1 MNGRWFGESMVLVTC
16 ALLLTAGCAAMKR
29 TWQFNAAPVA
39 SERLEVLP
47 QRADVA
53 LKSATI
59 RFTVRNKS
67 SAPLTIDADTF
78 TLRLPDGTTVVGKTN
93 FFGRAY
99 DQTRG
104 LLERVGWMNGR
115 DKPALAPGASLDIAV
130 AFRQY
135 GRDLRR
141 QPTLTV
147 ALDGLHVD
155 GRPAELPPLVLVAPP
170 GAPIGEDI

>member
-1 MNGRWFGESMVLVTC
+1 MNGRRFGEAGAVVAC
-16 ALLLTAGCAAMKR
+16 ALLLTAGCAAMTR
-29 TWQFNAAPVA
+29 TWQFNAAPVT
-39 SERLEVLP
+39 SERLEVMP

-53 LKSATI
+53 LKSVTV
-59 RFTVRNKS
+59 RFTIRNKS
-67 SAPLTIDADTF
+67 SAPLAIDADTF
-78 TLRLPDGTTVVGKTN
+78 TLRLPDGTVVVGKTS

-104 LLERVGWMNGR
+104 LLERVGLMNGR
-115 DKPALAPGASLDIAV
+115 DRPALAPGATVEIAV